1 MTPKKL
7 KTRAVEK
14 SSFRIYLEKA
24 KDFYDT
30 MLRAKDTGKWTAVGL
45 NAVHCAI
52 SCCDAMLVFHLGI
65 RSIGE
70 DHIQAAD
77 LLARIPQEGISSE
90 IIALKR
96 IIAKKNLI
104 AYECREF
111 RQTEAIDI
119 LKLTERFYNWVFSS
133 LPTIK

>member
-7 KTRAVEK
+7 KTKTVEK
-14 SSFRIYLEKA
+14 SDYKIYLKKA

-30 MLRAKDTGKWTAVGL
+30 MLEAQGAGKWTAVGL

-70 DHIQAAD
+70 DHMQVAD
-77 LLARIPQEGISSE
+77 LLTRLPQEVSSE
-90 IIALKR
+90 IATLKR

-104 AYECREF
+104 AYENREF
-111 RQTEAIDI
+111 HQPEAIDI
-119 LKLTERFYNWVFSS
+119 LKLAERFYNWALSN
-133 LPTIK
+133 LPI

>member
-7 KTRAVEK
+7 KTKTVEK
-14 SSFRIYLEKA
+14 SDYKIYLKKA

-30 MLRAKDTGKWTAVGL
+30 MLEARDAEKWTAVGL

-70 DHIQAAD
+70 DHMQVAD
-77 LLARIPQEGISSE
+77 LLTRLPQKEVSSE
-90 IIALKR
+90 ITTLKR

-104 AYECREF
+104 AYENREF
-111 RQTEAIDI
+111 HQSEAIDI
-119 LKLTERFYNWVFSS
+119 LKLTERFYNWVLSN
-133 LPTIK
+133 LPV

>member
-7 KTRAVEK
+7 KTKTVEK
-14 SSFRIYLEKA
+14 GDYGVYLKKA

-30 MLRAKDTGKWTAVGL
+30 MLKAQDAGKWIAVGL

-52 SCCDAMLVFHLGI
+52 SCCDAMLVFHLGV
-65 RSIGE
+65 RSIGA
-70 DHIQAAD
+70 DHMQIAD
-77 LLARIPQEGISSE
+77 LLTRLPQKEVNSE
-90 IIALKR
+90 VAALKR

-104 AYECREF
+104 AYENREF

-119 LKLTERFYNWVFSS
+119 LKLTKRFYNWALSN
-133 LPTIK
+133 LPI

>member
-7 KTRAVEK
+7 KTKTVEK
-14 SSFRIYLEKA
+14 GDYKIYLKKA

-30 MLRAKDTGKWTAVGL
+30 MLKAQDAGKWTAVGL

-52 SCCDAMLVFHLGI
+52 SCCDAMLVFHLGV

-70 DHIQAAD
+70 NHMQVAD
-77 LLARIPQEGISSE
+77 LLSRLPQGEANNE
-90 IIALKR
+90 IAALKR

-104 AYECREF
+104 AYENREF
-111 RQTEAIDI
+111 HQTEAVDI
-119 LKLTERFYNWVFSS
+119 LKLTERFYN
-133 LPTIK
+133 

>member
-7 KTRAVEK
+7 KTRTVEK
-14 SSFRIYLEKA
+14 GDYKIYINKA

-30 MLRAKDTGKWTAVGL
+30 MLKAREAGKWTAVGL

-65 RSIGE
+65 RSTGE
-70 DHIQAAD
+70 DHTQVVD
-77 LLARIPQEGISSE
+77 LLSRLPQEGLNSE
-90 IIALKR
+90 ISAFKR

-104 AYECREF
+104 AYENREF
-111 RQTEAIDI
+111 HQTEAIDI
-119 LKLTERFYNWVFSS
+119 LKLSERFYNWVLSN
-133 LPTIK
+133 LPT

>member
-7 KTRAVEK
+7 KTKTVEK
-14 SSFRIYLEKA
+14 SDYKIYLKKA

-30 MLRAKDTGKWTAVGL
+30 MLEARDAEKWTAVGL

-70 DHIQAAD
+70 DHMQVAD
-77 LLARIPQEGISSE
+77 LLTRLPQKEVSSE
-90 IIALKR
+90 ITTLKR

-104 AYECREF
+104 AYENREF
-111 RQTEAIDI
+111 HQSEAIDI
-119 LKLTERFYNWVFSS
+119 LKPTERFYNWVLSN
-133 LPTIK
+133 LPV

>member
-7 KTRAVEK
+7 KTKTVEK
-14 SSFRIYLEKA
+14 SDYKIYINKA

-30 MLRAKDTGKWTAVGL
+30 MLEAQNAGKWTAVGL

-65 RSIGE
+65 RSTGE
-70 DHIQAAD
+70 DHTQVAN
-77 LLARIPQEGISSE
+77 LLTRLPLEEVSSE
-90 IIALKR
+90 IATFKR
-96 IIAKKNLI
+96 IIAKKNII
-104 AYECREF
+104 AYENREF

-119 LKLTERFYNWVFSS
+119 LRLTERFYSWVLSN
-133 LPTIK
+133 LPR

>member
-7 KTRAVEK
+7 KTKTVEK
-14 SSFRIYLEKA
+14 GDYKIYLKKA

-30 MLRAKDTGKWTAVGL
+30 MLEARDAEKWTAVGL

-70 DHIQAAD
+70 DHMQVAD
-77 LLARIPQEGISSE
+77 LLTRLPQKEVSSE
-90 IIALKR
+90 ITTLKR
-96 IIAKKNLI
+96 IVAKKNLI
-104 AYECREF
+104 AYENREF
-111 RQTEAIDI
+111 HQSEAIDI
-119 LKLTERFYNWVFSS
+119 LKLTERFYNWVLSN
-133 LPTIK
+133 LPV

>member
-7 KTRAVEK
+7 KTKSVEK
-14 SSFRIYLEKA
+14 KDYKIYLKKA

-30 MLRAKDTGKWTAVGL
+30 MLEAQDAGKWTAVGL

-52 SCCDAMLVFHLGI
+52 SCCDAIVVFHLGV

-70 DHIQAAD
+70 DHIQVAD
-77 LLARIPQEGISSE
+77 LLLRLPQGNLASQINT
-90 IIALKR
+90 LKR

-104 AYECREF
+104 AYENREF
-111 RQTEAIDI
+111 HQTEAIVI
-119 LKLTERFYNWVFSS
+119 LRLTERFYKWVLSN
-133 LPTIK
+133 LPT